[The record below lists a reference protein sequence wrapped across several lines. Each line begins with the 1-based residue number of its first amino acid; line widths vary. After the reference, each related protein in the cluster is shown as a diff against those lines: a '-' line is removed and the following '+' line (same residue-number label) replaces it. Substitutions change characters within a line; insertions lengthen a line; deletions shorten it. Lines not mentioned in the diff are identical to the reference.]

1 MSEIALTQV
10 QPDPL
15 DRVQLWRCGRQRQE
29 RDVSG
34 HVQSPLVMP
43 ARLVEDEHGVYVRG
57 ELMREVLEEDR
68 HRARVRSRQS
78 QSERLVGAGSA
89 GRKQI
94 QAGEALIDDPRR
106 AEAALVPDPCGPP
119 LLPDTRLILAP
130 NLEALVGMLN
140 REGLECCRQPLF

>member
-43 ARLVEDEHGVYVRG
+43 ARLVEDEHGMHVWC
-57 ELMREVLEEDR
+57 ELMREVLEEDP
-68 HRARVRSRQS
+68 HRARVGARQS
-78 QSERLVGAGSA
+78 QRKSLVGAGLA

-94 QAGEALIDDPRR
+94 QAGVALIDNAAR
-106 AEAALVPDPCGPP
+106 AYAPLVPDPCGPP
-119 LLPDTRLILAP
+119 LLSDTRLILAP

-140 REGLECCRQPLF
+140 REGLECCGQPLF